1 MDLNKVVGAL
11 GSSGVLGGLP
21 GGVAGSALPGTLLG
35 KQSRKHAGTLLK
47 VGGLAAVG
55 TLAWKAYQQA
65 QQGQQT
71 QDAPA
76 KEADFSIDT
85 ADAGDGSRG
94 LLIIRA
100 MIAAAGADG
109 HLDDAERQRI
119 LRRMQGLN
127 LPAEEKAIV
136 VEELLCPCSLEQI
149 LASVRDQAT
158 AIEVYAA
165 SALVLAEGDKVG
177 ERYLQR
183 LAARLSLSPMLI
195 EAIRSNGLPAS
206 EEAA

>member
-1 MDLNKVVGAL
+1 
-11 GSSGVLGGLP
+11 VLGGLA
-21 GGVAGSALPGTLLG
+21 GGVAGGTLSGALLSKKG
-35 KQSRKHAGTLLK
+35 RKHAGTLLK
-47 VGGLAAVG
+47 VGGLAALG
-55 TLAWKAYQQA
+55 SLAWKAYQQA
-65 QQGQQT
+65 QQGRQAE
-71 QDAPA
+71 DAPA
-76 KEADFSIDT
+76 KEADFLID
-85 ADAGDGSRG
+85 AEDAGDGSRG

-119 LRRMQGLN
+119 LGRMQGLN

-149 LASVRDQAT
+149 LASVRDKAT

-165 SALVLAEGDKVG
+165 SSLVLAEGDKVG

-183 LAARLSLSPMLI
+183 LAARLSLSPMLV
-195 EAIRSNGLPAS
+195 EAIRSNGAPAN
-206 EEAA
+206 EQAA

>member
-11 GSSGVLGGLP
+11 GSGGVLGGLA
-21 GGVAGSALPGTLLG
+21 GGVAGGALSGALLSKKG
-35 KQSRKHAGTLLK
+35 RKHAGTLLK
-47 VGGLAAVG
+47 VGGLAALG
-55 TLAWKAYQQA
+55 SLAWKAYQQA
-65 QQGQQT
+65 QQGQQAE
-71 QDAPA
+71 DAPA
-76 KEADFSIDT
+76 KEADFLID
-85 ADAGDGSRG
+85 AEDAGDGSRG

-119 LRRMQGLN
+119 LGRMQGLN

-149 LASVRDQAT
+149 LASVRDKAT
-158 AIEVYAA
+158 AIELYAA
-165 SALVLAEGDKVG
+165 SSLVLAEGDKVG

-183 LAARLSLSPMLI
+183 LAARLSLSPMLV
-195 EAIRSNGLPAS
+195 EAIRSNGAPAN
-206 EEAA
+206 EQAA